1 VVHRDLVGNRI
12 GYQEGIGRGGLMMIR
27 RGTRYVHDPD
37 AALPAPFS
45 YEVGNRMETWGEG
58 IEVFHNPNAV
68 EPLPSGV
75 FPDAVDHR
83 LEDGLIVATM
93 PAFHPFAS
101 LTIVTRRR

>member
-1 VVHRDLVGNRI
+1 
-12 GYQEGIGRGGLMMIR
+12 MMIR